1 VSVHL
6 IPLDAYHGAMAD
18 DGLPHPARTMTVSEL
33 SGQLD
38 EVVETLEQ
46 GGAILVYTD
55 DLQHRL
61 GVLTRQQPLLDEA
74 ALAAEI
80 DAGHLPPIA
89 ELIAMDDRGET
100 P

>member
-1 VSVHL
+1 MSVHL
-6 IPLDAYHGAMAD
+6 IPLAAYHDAMSG
-18 DGLPHPARTMTVSEL
+18 DGLPHPAETMTVSEL
-33 SGQLD
+33 NGRLEHVL
-38 EVVETLEQ
+38 EVLQQ

-55 DLQHRL
+55 DLEHRL

-74 ALAAEI
+74 SIAAEI

>member
-1 VSVHL
+1 MSVHL
-6 IPLDAYHGAMAD
+6 IPLAAYHHAMST
-18 DGLPHPARTMTVSEL
+18 DGLPHPAETMTVSDLNGRLEHVL
-33 SGQLD
+33 EVLD
-38 EVVETLEQ
+38 E
-46 GGAILVYTD
+46 GGALLVYTD
-55 DLQHRL
+55 DYEHRL